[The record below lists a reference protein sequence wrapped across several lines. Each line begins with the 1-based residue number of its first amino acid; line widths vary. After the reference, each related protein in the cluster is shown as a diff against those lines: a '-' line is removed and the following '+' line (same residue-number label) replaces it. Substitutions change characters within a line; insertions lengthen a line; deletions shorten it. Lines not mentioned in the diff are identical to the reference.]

1 MNNNLKKLASF
12 AARGTAPEGYTNED
26 VKTAFKALV
35 REKCG
40 TLNDFERNKYDI
52 YDIIIENVDDIVP
65 TKTLD
70 IIGSFAEV
78 RHFAQGEKAIFKT
91 GRGSLGRQRAKKFIT
106 SVALSGVY
114 ESFRLDS
121 DVFTVGMSAIGTG
134 VSIDFERMLDGSDSL
149 ADLMD
154 IVAEGMVERVLIE
167 VQAALRAALTAAN
180 VPSANRV
187 IASSFD
193 PDQMMSLVNTVKAYS
208 AGAIGRSGSAVIF
221 APPEFIA
228 AMGPDAIVPSI
239 SGAAQGVYHP
249 DDIDAIHKT
258 GYIKLFRGTPIVEL
272 PQSFVDASNSQVWID
287 PQMAYVLPTGNEKV
301 VKVAYEGTTH
311 ILEHRNRDF
320 SYEFQIYR
328 KMGVGIST
336 YHNWGIY
343 QNTGIDNSAFYDPA
357 LY

>member
-1 MNNNLKKLASF
+1 MDQNLKQLASF
-12 AARGTAPEGYTNED
+12 AATNTAPEGYTPED
-26 VKTAFKALV
+26 VKEAFRAEI
-35 REKCG
+35 REKCS
-40 TLNDFERNKYDI
+40 TLNDFERNKFDI
-52 YDIIIENVDDIVP
+52 YDIIIENVDEVVP
-65 TKTLD
+65 TKTLGL
-70 IIGSFAEV
+70 IGTFAEV
-78 RHFAQGEKAIFKT
+78 KNFAQGERAVFKT
-91 GRGSLGRQRAKKFIT
+91 GRASLGRQRAKKFIT

-121 DVFTVGMSAIGTG
+121 DTFTIGMSAIGTG

-154 IVAEGMVERVLIE
+154 VVTEGMVERVLIE
-167 VQAALRAALTAAN
+167 VQTALRAALTTAN
-180 VPSANRV
+180 VPTANRV
-187 IASSFD
+187 IATSFD
-193 PDQMMSLVNTVKAYS
+193 PDQMMALINTVKAYS
-208 AGAIGRSGSAVIF
+208 GGAIGRSGSAVIF

-228 AMGPDAIVPSI
+228 AMGADAIVPPI
-239 SGAAQGVYHP
+239 SGTAQGIYHP

-258 GYIKLFRGTPIVEL
+258 GYIKLFRGTPVVEL
-272 PQSFVDASNSQVWID
+272 PQSFVDNSNSQVWID

-301 VKVAYEGTTH
+301 VKVAYEGTTQ

-328 KMGVGIST
+328 KMGVGINT

-343 QNTGIDNSAFYDPA
+343 QNTGIDNSSFYEPA